1 MSLVKDELTFDDLNG
16 LDSSP
21 DTVRKKFSDIFH
33 ENPDGIAV
41 NSETRFGALKPA
53 VTVQYNHPAYKV
65 LGDITYSEGQVQDK
79 GQVIMASN
87 YAVNKG
93 TETVTIT
100 LNLSGTL
107 SQSDTSSSSVTA
119 GMTFTTE
126 FTIEG
131 VFKIGGAFNTSIT
144 VGKSK
149 TETKTTEASS
159 SINVPV
165 PPKSK
170 KKVTIVGF
178 LKEEKV
184 SFSAPITVSGMMGA
198 NFPNPVGGDG
208 GHYIWFDS
216 VGNLLNK
223 VTGSMN
229 GQISRSMILDVNTE
243 VGKAVPLCDE

>member
-1 MSLVKDELTFDDLNG
+1 MSLVQDQLTFDDLNG
-16 LDSSP
+16 LESSAEL
-21 DTVRKKFSDIFH
+21 VRQKFGSIFS
-33 ENPDGIAV
+33 ETPDGIAV

-53 VTVQYNHPAYKV
+53 VTEQYHHPAYKV
-65 LGDITYSEGQVQDK
+65 LGDITYSEGAVQDK
-79 GQVIMASN
+79 GQIIMASN
-87 YAVNKG
+87 YAVNNSA
-93 TETVTIT
+93 ETIT
-100 LNLSGTL
+100 ISLNLSGGKL
-107 SQSDTSSSSVTA
+107 QSDTTSSSVTA

-131 VFKIGGAFNTSIT
+131 VFKMGGAFNTSIT
-144 VGKSK
+144 AGKSK
-149 TETKTTEASS
+149 TETKTTDVSS
-159 SINVPV
+159 SVSVPV

-170 KKVTIVGF
+170 KKVTMVGT

-229 GQISRSMILDVNTE
+229 GQISRSMVLDVNTE
-243 VGKAVPLCDE
+243 VGKAEPL